1 MQHGTHSDRLH
12 LNIKVQCELGRYCV
26 QVLSYS
32 TKRATEVVKCKL
44 IRTTVAWEAM
54 AKLCIV
60 ISRQQ
65 CMVESREWSR
75 CKEGAILC

>member
-12 LNIKVQCELGRYCV
+12 LNIKVQCKLGRYCV

-32 TKRATEVVKCKL
+32 TKRATEVVKCQL
-44 IRTTVAWEAM
+44 IPTAVTWGDK

-60 ISRQQ
+60 ISRER
-65 CMVESREWSR
+65 CIVESREWSQS
-75 CKEGAILC
+75 KEGATD